1 MNKKIL
7 LGLTALLIGLPSA
20 HARDEA
26 TVRKEIET
34 ARTVISEYVKT
45 RQEIAR
51 VKNEWRTYR
60 ELAQRRIALYEREI
74 NQLREQLERSEEQTT
89 QAEREISRIREEI
102 ANLREANAIVN
113 DAMPAF
119 EDRMR
124 EIAEYFPPPL
134 RSKVSR
140 VLGQLGRSRQASERM
155 AVLAGIMNEVD
166 QFNSEFTMDTDEVRS
181 ESGDA
186 LLVDVLYIGMAI
198 GYYADRDGTIGGVL
212 RPAAGGWERD
222 QQNDLAP
229 AIRRAMDYYSGNIR
243 PANLVNLPFEIRDAD
258 IGSN

>member
-7 LGLTALLIGLPSA
+7 LGLTALLIGLPSI
-20 HARDEA
+20 HASDEA
-26 TVRKEIET
+26 AVRKEIET

-51 VKNEWRTYR
+51 VKNEWQTYR

-74 NQLREQLERSEEQTT
+74 NQLRGQIERSEEQTT
-89 QAEREISRIREEI
+89 QAEREIARIRDEI
-102 ANLREANAIVN
+102 SELREANAIVN
-113 DAMPAF
+113 EAMPEF

-124 EIAEYFPPPL
+124 EIAEFFPPPL
-134 RSKVSR
+134 RNKVSR
-140 VLGQLGRSRQASERM
+140 IIGQLGRSRQASERM

-166 QFNSEFTMDTDEVRS
+166 QFNSEFTMDTDEVRT
-181 ESGDA
+181 ERGDA
-186 LLVDVLYIGMAI
+186 LLVDVIYIGMSIA
-198 GYYADRDGTIGGVL
+198 YYADRDGSIGGIL
-212 RPAAGGWERD
+212 RPARGGWERD

-243 PANLVNLPFEIRDAD
+243 PANLVNLPVELIEAG